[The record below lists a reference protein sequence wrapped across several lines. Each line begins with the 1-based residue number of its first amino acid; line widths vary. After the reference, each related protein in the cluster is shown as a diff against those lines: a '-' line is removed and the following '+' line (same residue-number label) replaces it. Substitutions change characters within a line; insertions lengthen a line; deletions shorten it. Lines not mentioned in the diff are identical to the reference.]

1 MFDSITIQNVK
12 LKNRLVMAPITTWSS
27 NDDYSVSDEELA
39 FFGLRNKG
47 VGMIITGSA
56 RVMPNGIGFTNE
68 FSVDSDKFLP
78 GLSAQASRIQEHGAK
93 AILQIYHAGNK
104 ALPFLTNDVVSS
116 SPVKTEE
123 TELVDG
129 VVPRELTDSEIVEVI
144 KAFGEATRRAI
155 KAGFDG
161 VEIHGAHGFLIQ
173 NFLSPFSNKRSDR
186 WGGSL
191 ENRLHFPLAIVEEI
205 QKTID
210 QYATK
215 NFILGYRISPDEPM
229 EGGLQVADTL
239 VLAQRL
245 SQMGVG
251 YIHLSLEDAG
261 VSKPVGIDQT
271 YVALFAEKIAG
282 KSRLMATG
290 SVQSKAGIEQ
300 VLAEGADLVGIGRA
314 LVSDPQFV
322 EKIKANQ
329 PVNLSISKTHAAQL
343 QLPEKMMSAIQS
355 MGNWFEFE
363 D

>member
-1 MFDSITIQNVK
+1 M
-12 LKNRLVMAPITTWSS
+12 
-27 NDDYSVSDEELA
+27 
-39 FFGLRNKG
+39 
-47 VGMIITGSA
+47 
-56 RVMPNGIGFTNE
+56 
-68 FSVDSDKFLP
+68 
-78 GLSAQASRIQEHGAK
+78 
-93 AILQIYHAGNK
+93 
-104 ALPFLTNDVVSS
+104 VSS
-116 SPVKTEE
+116 SAVKSEE
-123 TELVDG
+123 TELVDC

-155 KAGFDG
+155 EAGFDG
-161 VEIHGAHGFLIQ
+161 VEIHGAHGYLIQ

-191 ENRLHFPLAIVEEI
+191 ENRLRFPLAIVEEI

-215 NFILGYRISPDEPM
+215 DFILGYRISPDEPM